1 MSMQS
6 LAQAIQSQG
15 RGNDTMLVH
24 MTPNEVGGLQTLANN
39 FGGSL
44 TTNPSTGLPEAGFL
58 DSILPMVAGFA
69 LAPVMG
75 PAAAALA
82 VGGGTTVITGDIQ
95 KGLSA
100 GLGAYGGASFAGA
113 GGVPG
118 PGDQIAAPAATT
130 PPPVNTV
137 GAGVKP
143 GLSTVNSLTT
153 GTAASDAAKLA
164 TESYQ
169 GAAQLVTPDLAQAN
183 QVSTVMDV
191 AGTGTAPASFNPYAG
206 QGAITQ
212 QANLAQAG
220 TGRDFVGS
228 GLQGQMI
235 DPTYSQALQN
245 FSFEQLGQA
254 PKGELIKAGLASV
267 SPYAFQEPE
276 FNVRQTPATIR
287 PFRYDANPT
296 GAERGAAPTFGEG
309 QRRYFDPKFTALPPY
324 RLNKRDG
331 GIVNLNTGGSPSRF
345 LRGAGDGVSDSI
357 PATVNQGE
365 RPAALSDGEY
375 VIDARGVAEIGNG
388 SSEAGARKLTEMM
401 SRIHN
406 ARRKA
411 DKGEDMNA
419 DRFLLA

>member
-1 MSMQS
+1 MQS

-75 PAAAALA
+75 PVGAALA

-118 PGDQIAAPAATT
+118 PGEQIAGSAAT
-130 PPPVNTV
+130 PPPIDTV
-137 GAGVKP
+137 GATAQK
-143 GLSTVNSLTT
+143 GLSTVNPLTT

-164 TESYQ
+164 ADSYQ

-191 AGTGTAPASFNPYAG
+191 AGTGTPPPVDPTMGGA
-206 QGAITQ
+206 GAISQ
-212 QANLAQAG
+212 EANLAQAG
-220 TGRDFVGS
+220 PGRDFVGS

-296 GAERGAAPTFGEG
+296 GAERAAPTFGEG
-309 QRRYFDPKFTALPPY
+309 QRRYFNPKFTALPPY
-324 RLNKRDG
+324 RLNRRDG

-401 SRIHN
+401 NRIHN

>member
-75 PAAAALA
+75 PVGAALA

-118 PGDQIAAPAATT
+118 PGEQIAAPAATT

-137 GAGVKP
+137 GAAAP
-143 GLSTVNSLTT
+143 TGLSTVNPLTP
-153 GTAASDAAKLA
+153 GTAVSDAAKLA
-164 TESYQ
+164 ADSYQ

-191 AGTGTAPASFNPYAG
+191 AGTGTAPASFTPYEG

-212 QANLAQAG
+212 QANIAQAG

-324 RLNKRDG
+324 RLNNG

-388 SSEAGARKLTEMM
+388 SSEAGARKLTEMIN
-401 SRIHN
+401 RIHN

>member
-100 GLGAYGGASFAGA
+100 GLGAYGGASLAGA

-118 PGDQIAAPAATT
+118 PGEQIAAPAAT
-130 PPPVNTV
+130 PPPTTSI
-137 GAGVKP
+137 GATTPTGISSVTP
-143 GLSTVNSLTT
+143 SLTT

-164 TESYQ
+164 AGSYE
-169 GAAQLVTPDLAQAN
+169 GAAKAAIIDPNLAQAN
-183 QVSTVMDV
+183 QVTTLM
-191 AGTGTAPASFNPYAG
+191 GTGTAPASFSPYQG

-212 QANLAQAG
+212 QANIAQQA
-220 TGRDFVGS
+220 TGKNFVGS

-245 FSFEQLGQA
+245 FSFEQLSQA

-267 SPYAFQEPE
+267 SPYAFQEPD

-296 GAERGAAPTFGEG
+296 GAERGAAPTFEEG

-324 RLNKRDG
+324 RLNRRDG

-401 SRIHN
+401 NRIHN

>member
-1 MSMQS
+1 MQS

-82 VGGGTTVITGDIQ
+82 VGGGTTVLTGDIQ

-100 GLGAYGGASFAGA
+100 GLGAYGGASLAGA

-118 PGDQIAAPAATT
+118 PGEQIAAPAAT
-130 PPPVNTV
+130 PPPTTSIGATTPTGISSVN
-137 GAGVKP
+137 P
-143 GLSTVNSLTT
+143 LTT

-164 TESYQ
+164 ADNYQ
-169 GAAQLVTPDLAQAN
+169 GAAQVVTPDLAQAN
-183 QVSTVMDV
+183 QVTTLM
-191 AGTGTAPASFNPYAG
+191 GTGTPPASFNPYAG

-212 QANLAQAG
+212 QANLAQEA
-220 TGRDFVGS
+220 TGRNFVGS

-245 FSFEQLGQA
+245 FSFEQLSQA

-267 SPYAFQEPE
+267 SPYAFQEPD

-287 PFRYDANPT
+287 PFRFDANPT
-296 GAERGAAPTFGEG
+296 GAERGGTPTYAEG
-309 QRRYFDPKFTALPPY
+309 QRRYFNPKFTALPPY
-324 RLNKRDG
+324 RLNRRDG

-401 SRIHN
+401 NRIHA

-419 DRFLLA
+419 DRFLLT